1 GRAGPRC
8 RPPLRIIYILRRQG
22 FAHGAAERRR
32 RIGDGYA
39 GAPHRLDLV
48 AGLALAARDDGA
60 GMAHA
65 PPRRS
70 RDAGDEADDRLLRPA
85 ALQEVRRLLLGRA
98 ADLADHDD
106 AEGLGI
112 GEEELEAVDEVG
124 AVDRIAADADAGRLT
139 EAGGGRLRHRL
150 VGERA
155 RAR

>member
-1 GRAGPRC
+1 
-8 RPPLRIIYILRRQG
+8 IIYILRRQG

-70 RDAGDEADDRLLRPA
+70 RHAGDEAD
-85 ALQEVRRLLLGRA
+85 
-98 ADLADHDD
+98 
-106 AEGLGI
+106 
-112 GEEELEAVDEVG
+112 
-124 AVDRIAADADAGRLT
+124 DRIAADADAGRLT

-155 RAR
+155 RARDDADLAALVDVARHDA